1 MILEKVRVDEMKV
14 LCIGSSLLE
23 ITCSINEVIKENQT
37 IRITEKNECGGGHA
51 GNIAYLLGKWGV
63 ETYIASILG
72 ADDAANKIKK
82 EFENIGVKTE
92 YIETSYDKGTG
103 QSIVILNTTS
113 KNRTTFEISSNAY
126 LKKYAFGMAPD
137 IIVVDGNDFNASVAA
152 FDKYPNIPSYLVVN
166 MVNNEVIELC
176 KYVSFIICNKSTAE
190 ALTNL
195 TIDYNN
201 SGTLVNVYNKLKQKF
216 NKADIIVTLGERG
229 SMYAI
234 NGQVKVMPVVKTN
247 IVDTN
252 GAGDIY
258 AGAFIYGM
266 GRNFGLE
273 KSIAYATIAASLSTT
288 KITSR
293 MSIPGISEVSNYYDN
308 KFGAQNNPNNNV
320 NNVEQAKPE
329 AQPTQEPSPQTPSE
343 SAPAPQN
350 PSPAPNANPNAMN
363 MATTEENN
371 VNQ

>member
-1 MILEKVRVDEMKV
+1 MKV

-23 ITCSINEVIKENQT
+23 TTCSINEAIKENQT

-82 EFENIGVKTE
+82 EYENIGVKTE

-113 KNRTTFEISSNAY
+113 KNRTILEISSNTY

-152 FDKYPNIPSYLVVN
+152 FDKYPNVPSYLVVN
-166 MVNNEVIELC
+166 RVNNEVIELC

-216 NKADIIVTLGERG
+216 NKADVIVTLGERG
-229 SMYAI
+229 SMYSI
-234 NGQVKVMPVVKTN
+234 NGQVKIMPVVKTN

-308 KFGAQNNPNNNV
+308 KFGAQNNPNNQV
-320 NNVEQAKPE
+320 PSAPVSPAQAPVSE
-329 AQPTQEPSPQTPSE
+329 TPVSQTPQTASVQTPN
-343 SAPAPQN
+343 PA
-350 PSPAPNANPNAMN
+350 SPGAMN
-363 MATTEENN
+363 MATTEGNN